1 MQTLN
6 VCAERR
12 FANPAPALHG
22 VTLIQFIDQQT
33 DTIDSTETPVL
44 VPDQLDI
51 EPDLHVLSA
60 VELEVARPRRV
71 EADDDDAPEVAVSE
85 DTLDIEDSTRL
96 YLREIA
102 RVPLLSAQEE
112 VILAK
117 AIELGIAIRTAP
129 WTAVLDLHEWTL
141 HETESAAR
149 AKSTS
154 YALPLGD
161 EAHRIVRESVTDDAA
176 GDLLVTAP
184 RFGFT
189 EAIESAPTDLA
200 KELLERARN
209 LRAVYNERLDAEA
222 FVPLLDWVHFAMT
235 RPEVREDQAF
245 KAMYAWAREEIA
257 VPAIR
262 RHIESGRDAD
272 VLATMGY
279 RADVTDPA
287 AAAGVLV
294 DLGRSARDHLTSA
307 NLRLVVANAKK
318 YMNRGMSLLD
328 LIQEGNAGLM
338 RAVDKFE
345 WQRGF
350 KFSTYAT
357 WWIRQAIQ
365 RGLADQS
372 RTIRIPV
379 HMVET
384 MNRVTRTSRELT
396 VQLGREPTADE
407 IAASLSLDPKTAIT
421 AERVEEIRRYGRSP
435 VSLETPVG
443 DEGDTELGSLIQDP
457 DAVRPDEVVEDQML
471 KEQVARV
478 LGSLEG
484 REQRVIRLRFGLD
497 DGRPRTLEE
506 VGHEFGLTRE
516 RIRQIEA
523 HALRKLRHPSR
534 SRKLRE
540 FATE

>member
-1 MQTLN
+1 
-6 VCAERR
+6 
-12 FANPAPALHG
+12 
-22 VTLIQFIDQQT
+22 
-33 DTIDSTETPVL
+33 
-44 VPDQLDI
+44 
-51 EPDLHVLSA
+51 
-60 VELEVARPRRV
+60 
-71 EADDDDAPEVAVSE
+71 
-85 DTLDIEDSTRL
+85 
-96 YLREIA
+96 
-102 RVPLLSAQEE
+102 
-112 VILAK
+112 
-117 AIELGIAIRTAP
+117 
-129 WTAVLDLHEWTL
+129 
-141 HETESAAR
+141 
-149 AKSTS
+149 
-154 YALPLGD
+154 
-161 EAHRIVRESVTDDAA
+161 
-176 GDLLVTAP
+176 
-184 RFGFT
+184 
-189 EAIESAPTDLA
+189 
-200 KELLERARN
+200 
-209 LRAVYNERLDAEA
+209 
-222 FVPLLDWVHFAMT
+222 
-235 RPEVREDQAF
+235 
-245 KAMYAWAREEIA
+245 
-257 VPAIR
+257 
-262 RHIESGRDAD
+262 
-272 VLATMGY
+272 
-279 RADVTDPA
+279 
-287 AAAGVLV
+287 
-294 DLGRSARDHLTSA
+294 
-307 NLRLVVANAKK
+307 
-318 YMNRGMSLLD
+318 MSLLD

-345 WQRGF
+345 WERGF

-396 VQLGREPTADE
+396 VQLGREPTPEE
-407 IAASLSLDPKTAIT
+407 ISATLSLDPKTAISP
-421 AERVEEIRRYGRSP
+421 ERVEEIRRYGRSP

-457 DAVRPDEVVEDQML
+457 DAVRPDEVIEDQML
-471 KEQVARV
+471 KEQVAKV